1 MSVESL
7 IADIAAVFHWPL
19 WELNQLELS
28 ELIDW
33 RRRAVAVW
41 NRMNN
46 PE

>member
-1 MSVESL
+1 M
-7 IADIAAVFHWPL
+7 
-19 WELNQLELS
+19 ELA